1 MSRYRFIAAEKAG
14 HRVSTLCRALGV
26 SRSGFYSWANRP
38 PCVRRRADQE
48 LVERLRRVH
57 QMSRGTYGAPR
68 IHAELRA
75 EAHRHGRKRIARLM
89 RAAGLEG
96 AHRRRFRRTTEADPA
111 RAPAADLVDRRFT
124 ADRPN
129 ALWVADITYVRT
141 WAGWLY
147 VAVVVDAHSRRVVG
161 WSMREDLRA
170 ELVVDAIQMALW
182 RRQLAPGRLVHHSD
196 RGSQYTSFA
205 CGRTLREAG
214 IAQSMG
220 SRGDAYDNAL
230 AESFMATLKTELIE
244 RRSWPTR
251 QAARTAIY
259 NYIEGWYNPRRR
271 HSALG
276 YLSPPSSSGSTTKGK
291 SRRPNQPVRQS
302 GATPTPSGRVL
313 PMSWTCSRSSRSGW
327 VGFTEPV
334 GLSVIA
340 PSGTG

>member
-1 MSRYRFIAAEKAG
+1 VSRYRFIAAERAS
-14 HRVSTLCRALGV
+14 HRVSVLCRTLGV
-26 SRSGFYSWANRP
+26 SRSGFYAWAARP
-38 PCVRRRADQE
+38 PSTRRCEDND

-68 IHAELRA
+68 IHAELA
-75 EAHRHGRKRIARLM
+75 ADGHRHGRKRIARLM
-89 RAAGLEG
+89 REAGLEG
-96 AHRRRFRRTTEADPA
+96 SHRRRFHRITERDPLQ
-111 RAPAADLVDRRFT
+111 APAVDLVDRVF
-124 ADRPN
+124 AAERPD

-147 VAVVVDAHSRRVVG
+147 VAVVVDACSRMVVG

-170 ELVVDAIQMALW
+170 ELVVDAIGMALS
-182 RRQLAPGRLVHHSD
+182 RRDVPAGRLVHHSD

-214 IAQSMG
+214 VAQSMG

-230 AESFMATLKTELIE
+230 AESFMATLKTELVD

-259 NYIEGWYNPRRR
+259 DYIEAWYNPRRR

-276 YLSPPSSSGSTTKGK
+276 YLSPAEFE
-291 SRRPNQPVRQS
+291 RRHHSQQ
-302 GATPTPSGRVL
+302 
-313 PMSWTCSRSSRSGW
+313 
-327 VGFTEPV
+327 EP
-334 GLSVIA
+334 A
-340 PSGTG
+340 A